1 MPQGAGD
8 GQGLTA
14 RSQERRLG
22 RLMAARP
29 RSPLSAA
36 PHAIEVVAC
45 AEDAWPCLVHAG
57 RP

>member
-1 MPQGAGD
+1 MPQGAGN

-14 RSQERRLG
+14 RSQGRRLG
-22 RLMAARP
+22 PLMATRP

-36 PHAIEVVAC
+36 PHAIEGVAC
-45 AEDAWPCLVHAG
+45 AEDTWPCLVQAG